1 MTAPL
6 PLPRPHSEV
15 IAEVADAAARMEAE
29 GAVPADFLARVRTVA
44 RRLGAAEVAPDDVRG
59 AIAMAQGLVPIDVDA
74 PTTSSR
80 RTVVLAKR
88 GIRRAAGWYLRH
100 LARQV
105 TALGEAVIR
114 AETAVAGRLETVEQ
128 RVDELTR
135 LRERV
140 EKLEA
145 AVGRDLRSESPGAEP
160 PPGPPAGSRA

>member
-1 MTAPL
+1 MTAPP
-6 PLPRPHSEV
+6 PLPRPHAEV
-15 IAEVADAAARMEAE
+15 IAEVAEAAGRMEAE
-29 GAVPADFLARVRTVA
+29 GAVPADFLAKVRTTA
-44 RRLGAAEVAPDDVRG
+44 SRMGAAEVAPDDIRG

-80 RTVVLAKR
+80 RSVVRAKR

-128 RVDELTR
+128 RMDELPR

-140 EKLEA
+140 ERLEA
-145 AVGRDLRSESPGAEP
+145 VVGSDVRPKAAEAEPRRNPSGGAET
-160 PPGPPAGSRA
+160 

>member
-6 PLPRPHSEV
+6 PPPGPHADV
-15 IAEVADAAARMEAE
+15 LAEVAEAAARMEAE
-29 GAVPADFLARVRTVA
+29 GTVPAEFLARVRTAA
-44 RRLGAAEVAPDDVRG
+44 RRLGAAEVAPDDIRG

-74 PTTSSR
+74 PTTSTR
-80 RTVVLAKR
+80 RSVVLAKR
-88 GIRRAAGWYLRH
+88 GIRRAGGWYLRH

-145 AVGRDLRSESPGAEP
+145 AAGGDFRPVEAQVEP
-160 PPGPPAGSRA
+160 RRGPSGGSTA

>member
-6 PLPRPHSEV
+6 PPPGRNAEV
-15 IAEVADAAARMEAE
+15 IAEVAEAAARMEAE
-29 GAVPADFLARVRTVA
+29 GAVPADFLARVRTA
-44 RRLGAAEVAPDDVRG
+44 AGRLGAAEVAPDDIRG

-128 RVDELTR
+128 RMDELTR
-135 LRERV
+135 LKERV
-140 EKLEA
+140 ERLEA
-145 AVGRDLRSESPGAEP
+145 AAGRDLGPGAAEAEP
-160 PPGPPAGSRA
+160 RRRPSGGPRA